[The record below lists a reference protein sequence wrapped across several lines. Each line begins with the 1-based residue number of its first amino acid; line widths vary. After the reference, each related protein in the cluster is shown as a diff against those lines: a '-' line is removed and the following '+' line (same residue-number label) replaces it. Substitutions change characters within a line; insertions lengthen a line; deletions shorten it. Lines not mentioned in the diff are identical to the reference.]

1 MRKGQDIAIIVA
13 VAVLAA
19 ALTTGCGSATK
30 SVTEKIE
37 SSVIGENSGSG
48 KLVSLGKKSFGQG
61 EFDTVRI
68 HAEAMEIDVVENSG
82 DYAEVELVVD
92 DKITNQF
99 TFEGNIHSREL
110 NIDVK
115 EKSKRIVKSQ
125 SGHRKL
131 RISLPDK
138 TYRQL
143 TVRNAF
149 GIVQASDVKAE
160 LIEVKVDAGTI
171 RMNGVSGE
179 MDLKTSAGEISVEGI
194 RLDRDL
200 KAEADV
206 GNVTVHLSESPSNA
220 EVRLESEVGKADAD
234 LERIEYS
241 VNKSN
246 KKVGTI
252 GSGGVRL
259 SASASVG
266 EVLVDTKRD

>member
-1 MRKGQDIAIIVA
+1 MMRKNHQIAKLFA

-19 ALTTGCGSATK
+19 ALTTGCGSKVK
-30 SVTEKIE
+30 SVTDKFEN
-37 SSVIGENSGSG
+37 SVIGEDSGSG

-61 EFDTVRI
+61 EFDKLLIRTD
-68 HAEAMEIDVVENSG
+68 AMEIEIAENSG
-82 DYAEVELVVD
+82 NFAEVELLVD
-92 DKITNQF
+92 DNIANQF
-99 TFEGNIHSREL
+99 TFDGDIRSREL

-115 EKSKRIVKSQ
+115 EKSKLSVKDQ
-125 SGHRKL
+125 TGQRKL

-149 GIVQASDVKAE
+149 GVVQASDVKAE
-160 LIEVKVDAGTI
+160 LIEVKVDAGAI
-171 RMNGVSGE
+171 RLNGVSGK
-179 MDLKTSAGEISVEGI
+179 MDLKTSAGEVTVEGI
-194 RLDRDL
+194 RLDYDL
-200 KAEADV
+200 NAKADV

-220 EVRLESEVGKADAD
+220 EVRLESEVGKAAAD

-259 SASASVG
+259 SVNSSVG
-266 EVLVDTKRD
+266 EILVDVQS